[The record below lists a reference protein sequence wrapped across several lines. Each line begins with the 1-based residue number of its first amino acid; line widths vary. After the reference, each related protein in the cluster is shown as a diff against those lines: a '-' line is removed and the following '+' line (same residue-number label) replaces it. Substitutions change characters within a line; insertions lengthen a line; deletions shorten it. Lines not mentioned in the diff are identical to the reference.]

1 MARERRR
8 REAGRARHPGRPAK
22 RQAVKRTV
30 SPARRRDVGG
40 ARRRAVAATG
50 SPPAKRAATPPGN
63 KGGQQAPVV
72 GRKPIRVYP
81 EQFALPETDEGTVL
95 FNVPFPG
102 DLKDLKKMAPIIIKQ
117 SYHIDYIHSY
127 GQDSP
132 FFAGLANRKLL
143 GTVCTSC
150 GYKFATPK
158 RHCMEC
164 GSECEWFE
172 LPQEGRVHTFTVCHF
187 GSEEFLKET
196 PFVLALIEF
205 EEVNTLFLTRLV
217 GLDPADASLDWV
229 GMKVR
234 ARFRRLSKFKPTDV
248 YFVPAEGVPA
258 R

>member
-1 MARERRR
+1 MAPRERRR
-8 REAGRARHPGRPAK
+8 GRPRARHPGKVAQRRP
-22 RQAVKRTV
+22 VKRVAGT
-30 SPARRRDVGG
+30 PRK
-40 ARRRAVAATG
+40 RAAAAAG
-50 SPPAKRAATPPGN
+50 SPPAKRATAPPAE
-63 KGGQQAPVV
+63 QRAQRPPAAQ
-72 GRKPIRVYP
+72 RKPIRVYP

-95 FNVPFPG
+95 FNVPFPE
-102 DLKDLKKMAPIIIKQ
+102 DLKDLKKMAPIIIRQ

-164 GSECEWFE
+164 GSECDWFE

-217 GLDPADASLDWV
+217 GLESADASLDWV

>member
-1 MARERRR
+1 MARARRR
-8 REAGRARHPGRPAK
+8 REAGGTRHPGRGAQRRPLK
-22 RQAVKRTV
+22 RQPPKREAAAV
-30 SPARRRDVGG
+30 PRR
-40 ARRRAVAATG
+40 
-50 SPPAKRAATPPGN
+50 PPAARAAMPPAERGP
-63 KGGQQAPVV
+63 KPPALPA
-72 GRKPIRVYP
+72 RKPIRVYP
-81 EQFALPETDEGTVL
+81 EQFTLPETDEGTVL
-95 FNVPFPG
+95 FNVPFPE
-102 DLKDLKKMAPIIIKQ
+102 DVKDLKKMAPIIIKQ
-117 SYHIDYIHSY
+117 PYRIDYIHSY

-143 GTVCTSC
+143 GTVCTAC

-164 GSECEWFE
+164 GAECDWFE
-172 LPQEGRVHTFTVCHF
+172 LPLEGRVHTFTVCHF

-196 PFVLALIEF
+196 PFILALIEF
-205 EEVNTLFLTRLV
+205 EAVNTLFLTRLV

-248 YFVPAEGVPA
+248 YFVPVEGVRA